1 MGVKGLW
8 SLLEPTGRA
17 TDCESLRGKR
27 VAVDASIWLV
37 QFIKAMRDDRGEMI
51 PDAHV
56 RGFFRRACR
65 LLHHGVA
72 PVFVFDGATP
82 ALKRRTTATRRRMR
96 EESAAKV
103 RKAAEKVL
111 LNALKQKALRDGIQG
126 GEETVAAK
134 EADALFEEFAFA
146 GEKQP
151 TTTTKDDDDDGE
163 WQEDWA
169 SDEYEEEYEEEEEEA
184 LDLFVP
190 DAESID
196 PEVLSALPP
205 SVRLEVIGKMRDK
218 RMADNREHFAAASGK
233 MQDFSALQL
242 QTYLKGTKI
251 KRQIDEVM
259 QRADVD
265 DPMTAK
271 RVAAQD
277 NRDFIFAGP
286 SWNTD
291 RTRAT
296 DRFALPAPSGVSSLK
311 TGLFAENQFATT
323 RAGRARHPTALV
335 APQEQFL
342 VTNLHPTLPT
352 PSVAK
357 SVAETPITLEN
368 EKSTLDLQITFTTE
382 NIKAAARDP
391 LFADADADAETKDE
405 DEDED
410 EDEWEDVVDDDA
422 KDDDAKNATPTP
434 SPAKHLALASPRP
447 SPTDVVVSPES
458 ADAPSPGVGTPS
470 RLRRGAVYSLSHG
483 FLKGRSLGGWDE
495 EDERAIDEDAIEVE
509 GDDDVDAA
517 IALGVRRDQEEA
529 APAPPRDDD
538 AEMDDDLRA
547 AIAMSLA
554 TAAPDPAVVV
564 GDDEAAVEETKT
576 EDEAAVEETKTS
588 PREDKPARDAEA
600 KPMERA
606 PVIVAADDDGDDDD
620 DDDDDWHAAAREAD
634 RLAERARMEKLLRE
648 AEEEQA
654 RLKHEIRQAKQ
665 GAEHVT
671 DDMYREVQ
679 ELLTLFGIPYII
691 APQEAEAQCAY
702 LDRANLVDA
711 VITDDSDVF
720 LFGASTVYRNF
731 FADKKY
737 CEVYSSDRIKKELGL
752 DRDRFIQLA
761 LLLGSDYTEGVVGVG
776 VVNALEIVSAFRGEV
791 YEASRAFREWIDLEE
806 LTMVPD
812 HLLPSPSSK
821 ARADATD
828 DALAAAFKE
837 KHRSLKKS
845 WDVPATFPSREV
857 IKAYQHPSVDASE
870 ETFEW
875 GKPDLDMLRLF
886 CIKKFAWTR
895 DESDQILV
903 PMMKSWSKRDAQR
916 RIDSFFQASHA
927 VGGRVAKF
935 RSKRLGDAVA
945 TLTNDATEAAKMVL
959 KRPRDTALD
968 AVVTEGDDAE
978 RVPRLD
984 DEDEDEDAMAALD
997 LSQYSSDAK
1006 SPVKPKP
1013 KPKPKPKSSA
1023 PTRKKSAGK
1032 ARAARK
1038 K

>member
-111 LNALKQKALRDGIQG
+111 LNALKQQALRDGIQG
-126 GEETVAAK
+126 GEETVAK

-146 GEKQP
+146 GEKQ
-151 TTTTKDDDDDGE
+151 TTTMAKDDDDDGGDGE

-169 SDEYEEEYEEEEEEA
+169 SDEYEEEYEEEEEEEA

-190 DAESID
+190 DGESID

-233 MQDFSALQL
+233 MHDFSALQL
-242 QTYLKGTKI
+242 QTYLKGTKL

-323 RAGRARHPTALV
+323 RSGRARHPTALV

-391 LFADADADAETKDE
+391 LFADADAETK

-410 EDEWEDVVDDDA
+410 EDEWEDVDDDH
-422 KDDDAKNATPTP
+422 DDDAKNDDAKGATPTL
-434 SPAKHLALASPRP
+434 SPAKHLALTSPRP
-447 SPTDVVVSPES
+447 SPTDVVVVSPES

-495 EDERAIDEDAIEVE
+495 EDERAIDKDAIEVE

-517 IALGVRRDQEEA
+517 IALGVRRDREEA
-529 APAPPRDDD
+529 ATAPPQPRDDD

-554 TAAPDPAVVV
+554 TAASDPAVVV
-564 GDDEAAVEETKT
+564 EDDGAAVEETKT
-576 EDEAAVEETKTS
+576 R
-588 PREDKPARDAEA
+588 PREDEPARDAEA
-600 KPMERA
+600 EPMERA
-606 PVIVAADDDGDDDD
+606 PVIIAADDDGDDDD
-620 DDDDDWHAAAREAD
+620 GDDDDWHAAAREAD

-845 WDVPATFPSREV
+845 WDVPETFPSREV
-857 IKAYQHPSVDASE
+857 IKAYQHPSVDTSE

-886 CIKKFAWTR
+886 CIKRFAWTR

-916 RIDSFFQASHA
+916 RIDSFFQASHT

-959 KRPRDTALD
+959 KRPRETALD
-968 AVVTEGDDAE
+968 DVVTEGDDAE
-978 RVPRLD
+978 RAPRLD
-984 DEDEDEDAMAALD
+984 DDDEDEDAMAALD

-1013 KPKPKPKSSA
+1013 KPKRSA

-1032 ARAARK
+1032 ARATRK

>member
-56 RGFFRRACR
+56 RGFFRRTCR
-65 LLHHGVA
+65 LLHHGVS

-96 EESAAKV
+96 DESAAKV

-111 LNALKQKALRDGIQG
+111 LNALKQKALRDGVQG
-126 GEETVAAK
+126 GGETVAK
-134 EADALFEEFAFA
+134 ENDALFEEFAFA
-146 GEKQP
+146 GETRATK
-151 TTTTKDDDDDGE
+151 TKDDDDDGE
-163 WQEDWA
+163 WREDWV
-169 SDEYEEEYEEEEEEA
+169 SDEYEEDEYEEEEEEEA

-190 DAESID
+190 DGEFID

-271 RVAAQD
+271 RVAARD

-286 SWNTD
+286 SCNADPARGTD
-291 RTRAT
+291 RL
-296 DRFALPAPSGVSSLK
+296 ALPAPSGVSNLK

-323 RAGRARHPTALV
+323 RSGRARLQTTLV

-342 VTNLHPTLPT
+342 VTDLHPTLPT

-357 SVAETPITLEN
+357 SVAETPITLED

-391 LFADADADAETKDE
+391 LFAVAECAAEPEEAAADDE
-405 DEDED
+405 
-410 EDEWEDVVDDDA
+410 EWEDVDA
-422 KDDDAKNATPTP
+422 DEKNATPTP
-434 SPAKHLALASPRP
+434 SPAKNRALASPRP
-447 SPTDVVVSPES
+447 SLTDVVSPES
-458 ADAPSPGVGTPS
+458 ADEPSPGGGTPKS
-470 RLRRGAVYSLSHG
+470 TRLRRGAVYSLSHG

-495 EDERAIDEDAIEVE
+495 EDERADDEDAIEVE
-509 GDDDVDAA
+509 GEDDVDAA
-517 IALGVRRDQEEA
+517 IALAARRDERDAAKTTTTAKDEEGE
-529 APAPPRDDD
+529 
-538 AEMDDDLRA
+538 EMNDDLRA

-554 TAAPDPAVVV
+554 TAAPDPAV
-564 GDDEAAVEETKT
+564 EETT
-576 EDEAAVEETKTS
+576 TVEAI
-588 PREDKPARDAEA
+588 PREDESAREVEKVETEAPPATKPTERTID
-600 KPMERA
+600 ERA
-606 PVIVAADDDGDDDD
+606 HVIAGDVGDDDD
-620 DDDDDWHAAAREAD
+620 DDWCAAAREAD

-654 RLKHEIRQAKQ
+654 RLTHEIRQAKQ

-737 CEVYSSDRIKKELGL
+737 CEMYSSDRIKKELGL

-776 VVNALEIVSAFRGEV
+776 VVNALEIVSAFRGDV
-791 YEASRAFREWIDLEE
+791 FEASRAFREWIDLEE

-821 ARADATD
+821 ARAEATD
-828 DALAAAFKE
+828 DALAVAFKE

-895 DESDQILV
+895 AESDQILV

-945 TLTNDATEAAKMVL
+945 RLTNDATEAAKMVL
-959 KRPRDTALD
+959 KRPRETAFRDVL
-968 AVVTEGDDAE
+968 TEGDADERAPRLEDDDDDAE
-978 RVPRLD
+978 
-984 DEDEDEDAMAALD
+984 AMAELD

-1006 SPVKPKP
+1006 SPVKTKPEPKP
-1013 KPKPKPKSSA
+1013 KRRA
-1023 PTRKKSAGK
+1023 PTRKRSAGK
-1032 ARAARK
+1032 APAERK